1 MIDIVTA
8 EAEAVAAEVAARVA
22 GQPWDRLHADLDER
36 GAARTGVVLSEEECA
51 EITALRERSALFRE
65 EVPMTEVGYGVG
77 ELRVF
82 DYPHP
87 PFLAALRSAFYS
99 HLQPLANRWRTTLGT
114 QSTEFPARL
123 EDFLARCRASGQHQ
137 PGPLLNRYGKDGF
150 IRIHQDADGEH
161 IFPLQMVF
169 LLSKPGTDFEGG
181 LFTMI
186 EEREPTLHVP
196 DIVPLEQGEAVIFTG
211 HTRPRFAAD
220 GSATPVTVKH
230 GLTPVRSGYR
240 TVMTLTF
247 HDFVHTIRH

>member
-1 MIDIVTA
+1 MTNIVTA
-8 EAEAVAAEVAARVA
+8 DPDTVATEVATRVA
-22 GQPWDRLHADLDER
+22 GQDWDRLYADLDAR
-36 GAARTGVVLSEEECA
+36 GATRTGPLLSAQECA
-51 EITALRERSALFRE
+51 EIRGFTERAALFRE

-87 PFLAALRSAFYS
+87 PFLAALRKAFYS
-99 HLQPLANRWRTTLGT
+99 HLQPQASRWRSILGGK
-114 QSTEFPARL
+114 STDFPPDL
-123 EDFLARCRASGQHQ
+123 DDFLARCRASGQHQ

-181 LFTMI
+181 IFTLI
-186 EEREPTLHVP
+186 EEREPSLHVP
-196 DIVPLEQGEAVIFTG
+196 DIVPVDQGEAIIFTG
-211 HTRPRFAAD
+211 NTRPGRTAD
-220 GSATPVTVKH
+220 GKTAPITVKH
-230 GLTPVRSGYR
+230 GLTPVRAGSR